1 MSLVT
6 RDLRLAYGRRE
17 VVAGIDFVLRAGEVV
32 ALLGPNGSGKST
44 FLRGLA
50 RLLRPSGGV
59 VELDGR
65 DLASWPPDRFARRVA
80 LLAQAHEPIGEMNVR
95 ELVALGR
102 HPHQGFLSLSSSRDV
117 AAIEG
122 ALELTGLA
130 AYAERKVRELS
141 GGEAQRAWFALALA
155 QEPEVLLLDEPT
167 AHLDLGHQLN
177 VLELVR
183 GLNADRGLTVVM
195 ALHDLGQAAR
205 YAGRL
210 LMLRDGALVAEGP
223 PETVLRVEVIREV
236 YGVEVEILYGA
247 TGIPAVVPVRAI
259 PTTGEPR

>member
-1 MSLVT
+1 VSLVA
-6 RDLRLAYGRRE
+6 RDLHLGYSRRS
-17 VVAGIDFVLRAGEVV
+17 VVKGIDFTLNPGEFV

-50 RLLRPSGGV
+50 KLLRPSRGV

-65 DLASWPPDRFARRVA
+65 SLATWPPDRFARRVA
-80 LLAQAHEPIGEMNVR
+80 MLAQSHEPIGELTVR
-95 ELVALGR
+95 DLVAFGR
-102 HPHQGFLSLSSSRDV
+102 HPHQGFLSLPTAHD
-117 AAIEG
+117 AGAIDS
-122 ALELTGLA
+122 ALELTDLTRFA
-130 AYAERKVRELS
+130 DRKVRELS

-167 AHLDLGHQLN
+167 AYLDLAHQLS

-183 GLNADRGLTVVM
+183 QLNAERGLTVVA

-210 LMLRDGALVAEGP
+210 LLLCDGVAIAEGP
-223 PETVLRVEVIREV
+223 PMSVLRPEIIRDV
-236 YGVEVEILYGA
+236 FGVEVELLFGA
-247 TGIPAVVPVRAI
+247 SGIPAVVPVRAI
-259 PTTGEPR
+259 GSESSDS